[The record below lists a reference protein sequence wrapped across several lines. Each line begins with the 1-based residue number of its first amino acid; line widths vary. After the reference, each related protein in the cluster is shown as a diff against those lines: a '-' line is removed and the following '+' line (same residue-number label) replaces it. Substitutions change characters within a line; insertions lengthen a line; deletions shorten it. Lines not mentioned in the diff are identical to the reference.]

1 MDPIPMAES
10 FPARMCE
17 IEEEAECLRKNLRT
31 RTSNSKQ
38 QALKPMPQPSKDH
51 ISVLL
56 STTDE
61 TVEHVATKMASGL
74 VVSDNGGGGGCDSS
88 GNDNFGSQSTN
99 SYLTIIE
106 DALKDM
112 VNGGGDICE
121 LAAQVAIQVTDGLQ
135 IVPITSP
142 AAQVGANNNAHD
154 DFSINIDQFN
164 EEPPTTVLSSAQLS
178 QALMTVAL
186 LTMAID
192 VGTVLYKPARGVVF
206 GHNKLAYYLT
216 LAGIFIAGV
225 AEALISS
232 WLSRS
237 HEVDK
242 RCFSFGRAV
251 LCASLVP
258 FVAIIGLGGFAFVE
272 G

>member
-1 MDPIPMAES
+1 MDLIPMAES

-17 IEEEAECLRKNLRT
+17 IEEEAECFRKNLRT

-56 STTDE
+56 STTDVYE
-61 TVEHVATKMASGL
+61 AVEHVATKMASGL
-74 VVSDNGGGGGCDSS
+74 VVSDNGGGGGGDSS
-88 GNDNFGSQSTN
+88 GSDNFGSQLDYTFIMSQH
-99 SYLTIIE
+99 I
-106 DALKDM
+106 KDM

-121 LAAQVAIQVTDGLQ
+121 LAAQVAIQVTNGLQ
-135 IVPITSP
+135 IVPVTSP

-192 VGTVLYKPARGVVF
+192 VGTVLYKPVRGVVF

-258 FVAIIGLGGFAFVE
+258 FVAIIGIGGFAFVE